1 MADPTEST
9 GVPARDLTSRDALRD
24 DESGMTLVELIVYMM
39 LMTLVIV
46 IVGSVFISGNRVQKD
61 ATSMADASNNAQ
73 LAAATLEGPL
83 RNAEKLQVPSSF
95 GGDLLVAKTRVGE
108 DNDDPASWRCVAF
121 FYDRSTGAIYS
132 TSSPVTGAV
141 KTAGLTT
148 GFSLSGWR
156 LLVDDVAQ
164 RGSTPVFKTTGVG
177 GGTTFTFDVTTTR
190 DKAPVTIESSV
201 IPRTQGA
208 GIGVE
213 SCGSYA

>member
-1 MADPTEST
+1 MAETFT
-9 GVPARDLTSRDALRD
+9 RRVTAARQELSD

-46 IVGSVFISGNRVQKD
+46 IVGSVFISGNKVQKD

-73 LAAATLEGPL
+73 LAAATLERPL
-83 RNAEKLQVPSSF
+83 RNAEKLQVPAAF

-108 DNDDPASWRCVAF
+108 VNGDPSSWRCTAW
-121 FYDRSTGAIYS
+121 FYDRTTEAIYS
-132 TSSPVTGAV
+132 TSSPVTGPV
-141 KTAGLTT
+141 TTSGLAP
-148 GFSLSGWR
+148 GFSLSGWT

-164 RGSTPVFKTTGVG
+164 RGSTPVFQTTGVG
-177 GGTTFTFDVTTTR
+177 GGASFTFDITTTR

-201 IPRTQGA
+201 IPRAQGA
-208 GIGVE
+208 GIGGE

>member
-1 MADPTEST
+1 MVES
-9 GVPARDLTSRDALRD
+9 ALRSARRPRDTPSHGTFVD
-24 DESGMTLVELIVYMM
+24 DDSGMTLVELIVYMM

-46 IVGSVFISGNRVQKD
+46 IVGSVFISGNKVQKD

-83 RNAEKLQVPSSF
+83 RNAEKLQVPSAF

-108 DNDDPASWRCVAF
+108 KNDDPASWRCRAWF
-121 FYDRSTGAIYS
+121 FDRATGAIYS
-132 TSSPVTGAV
+132 TSSPVTGSV
-141 KTAGLTT
+141 TTAGLTS
-148 GFSLSGWR
+148 GFSLSGWT
-156 LLVDDVAQ
+156 LLVDSVAQ
-164 RGSTPVFKTTGVG
+164 RGTTPVFKTTGVG
-177 GGTTFTFDVTTTR
+177 GGATFTFDITTTR